1 MNGKCDRMKLMSWNI
16 NGIRAAYR
24 NGFLKTLK
32 EADCDVV
39 LLQEVK
45 AEKTQIPE
53 EIHHTGYGMD
63 VFSADKKG
71 YSGTMAL
78 FRTKPLSISKGTGHA
93 LSDSEGRV
101 QTLEYEDF
109 YLVNT
114 YFPNSQHGLARL
126 GYKLEFDSM
135 IHEYCN
141 SLRKTKPVVMCG
153 DFNVAHTEIDIAR
166 PDENRN
172 NPGFTDQERDWMT
185 SFLGDSYVDT
195 YRVFQNSG
203 GHYSW
208 WSYRMN
214 ARDRNIG
221 WRIDYFI
228 ISDGLK
234 GNLSSAD
241 ILEGEPGS
249 DHAPVTLELD
259 F

>member
-1 MNGKCDRMKLMSWNI
+1 MSWNV
-16 NGIRAAYR
+16 NGIRAVYR
-24 NGFLKTLK
+24 NGFMNTLRNT
-32 EADCDVV
+32 DCDVI

-53 EIHHTGYGMD
+53 EIHHAGYSMN
-63 VFSADKKG
+63 VFSAERRG

-78 FRTKPLSISKGTGHA
+78 FRDKPVAAGNGTGHL

-101 QTLEYEDF
+101 QTLEYSDF

-114 YFPNSQHGLARL
+114 YFPNSQNGLARL
-126 GYKLEFDSM
+126 DYKLEFDSM
-135 IHEYCN
+135 IHDYCN
-141 SLRKTKPVVMCG
+141 DLRKTKPVVMCG

-185 SFLGDSYVDT
+185 SFLDDGYIDT
-195 YRVFQNSG
+195 YRIFQDQG

-214 ARDRNIG
+214 ARPRNIG

-228 ISDGLK
+228 ASENLK
-234 GNLSSAD
+234 GSIASAD
-241 ILEGEPGS
+241 ILENEPGS
-249 DHAPVTLELD
+249 DHAPVILELD
-259 F
+259 L